1 VWDVEG
7 RAAPQ
12 FGVMIM
18 KLSDILNKCCFI
30 FPLEFKAAE
39 AIEGGFID
47 ERYGVE
53 ILEFSRSQFMKF
65 IALGFLK
72 VKAKDLDTPVLGAI
86 SPLKIEQY
94 EIDQV
99 IEAALSVRKDV
110 ANFTDHQIIDKFV
123 SRAKRSNKNNLPFW
137 ISI

>member
-1 VWDVEG
+1 MRPLMRPVV
-7 RAAPQ
+7 
-12 FGVMIM
+12 M

-30 FPLEFKAAE
+30 FPLESKAAE
-39 AIEGGFID
+39 AIEGGLID

-53 ILEFSRSQFMKF
+53 ILEISRNQLMKF

-72 VKAKDLDTPVLGAI
+72 VKAKELDTPVLGAL

-110 ANFTDHQIIDKFV
+110 ANFSDHQIIDKFV
-123 SRAKRSNKNNLPFW
+123 SRAKRSNKSNLPFW